1 MIDRTHKLSLTK
13 QAKVLG
19 ISLGSIYYRSRPLDF
34 CIEAVAETLA
44 RHGKSDIFNTYQD
57 PQFTYI
63 TFTQVMKDSEIL
75 ISMPL
80 DDCLHSP
87 AIYRLQRSS
96 AG

>member
-44 RHGKSDIFNTYQD
+44 RHGKSDIFNTYQNS
-57 PQFTYI
+57 QFTYI
-63 TFTQVMKDSEIL
+63 AFTQVMKDAEIK
-75 ISMPL
+75 ISIPL
-80 DDCLHSP
+80 DDCLQSP
-87 AIYRLQRSS
+87 AGYRWQRSP